1 MGWNRLY
8 LNDSRVLSSRMND
21 DLDESG
27 SMEAQTT
34 SCGHQEYHT
43 GELFLNF
50 RIEVGITLK
59 T

>member
-1 MGWNRLY
+1 
-8 LNDSRVLSSRMND
+8 MND
-21 DLDESG
+21 DLDDSG

-50 RIEVGITLK
+50 RIEVGKTLK
-59 T
+59 A

>member
-1 MGWNRLY
+1 
-8 LNDSRVLSSRMND
+8 MND

-34 SCGHQEYHT
+34 SCDHQEYHT
-43 GELFLNF
+43 GELLLNF

-59 T
+59 A